1 MEPKQTRLSWQL
13 ALISLARLCLNTGL
27 RMVYPFAPAFARQL
41 GVPVTAVYR
50 LVTIRNL
57 AGFLSPLFGP
67 LSERFGRRAVLFGA
81 MILASIGCLLVWLW
95 PSYWLFGA
103 ALIII
108 SVAKVIYDPAM
119 QAYVGETVSYKNRG
133 KALAVTEL
141 SWAGALL
148 VGGPLIGIAIERQGW
163 SASFFWLGLFGVVTA
178 VSLRKFLPKAS
189 KTIEGRGASLADYGR
204 VVWQNPV
211 IWAAMLYNVLL
222 MAGNETIFLVFGDWM
237 ELSFG
242 LSLLALGASAGV
254 IGGAE
259 ITGELF
265 AGWSVDRFGKR
276 PVVMTTGLLNA
287 LACLLIPLTDGNLT
301 TALVAYFALF
311 LTFEITVVGGVPLM
325 TELVPSA
332 RSVVMSS
339 VIAAGAL
346 GRALGSWL
354 GPFLFN
360 EFGFSSNGW
369 VSAIITAVATL
380 LLALWIREAD
390 ASKQ

>member
-1 MEPKQTRLSWQL
+1 MEQKSTRLSWQL
-13 ALISLARLCLNTGL
+13 ALIALARLCLNTGL

-50 LVTIRNL
+50 LVTIRSL

-67 LSERFGRRAVLFGA
+67 LSERFGRRAIMFGA
-81 MILASIGCLLVWLW
+81 MLFFSAGCLLVWLW

-103 ALIII
+103 ALIIV

-119 QAYVGETVSYKNRG
+119 QAYVGETVPYKQRG
-133 KALAVTEL
+133 KALAITEL

-148 VGGPLIGIAIERQGW
+148 VGGPLIGIALERQGW
-163 SASFFWLGLFGVVTA
+163 SATFFWLGLFGVITA
-178 VSLRKFLPKAS
+178 VFLIKFLPKVH
-189 KTIEGRGASLADYGR
+189 KTTPGRGASLVDYGR
-204 VVWQNPV
+204 VVRQNPV
-211 IWAAMLYNVLL
+211 IWAAMLYNILI

-276 PVVMTTGLLNA
+276 PVIIATGLLNA
-287 LACLLIPLTDGNLT
+287 LACLLLPLTGNNLT
-301 TALVAYFALF
+301 AALVAYFALF
-311 LTFEITVVGGVPLM
+311 LTFEVTIVGGVPLM
-325 TELVPSA
+325 TEIVPSA

-339 VIAAGAL
+339 TIAAGAL

-354 GPFLFN
+354 GPFLFSR
-360 EFGFSSNGW
+360 FGFSSNGW

-380 LLALWIREAD
+380 LLALWIREA
-390 ASKQ
+390 SEQ

>member
-1 MEPKQTRLSWQL
+1 MEQKPTRLSWQL
-13 ALISLARLCLNTGL
+13 ALIALARLCLNSGL
-27 RMVYPFAPAFARQL
+27 RMVYPFAPAFSRQL

-50 LVTIRNL
+50 LVTMRNL

-67 LSERFGRRAVLFGA
+67 LSERFGRRAIMFGA
-81 MILASIGCLLVWLW
+81 MLFFSAGCLVVWLW
-95 PSYWLFGA
+95 PTYWLFGA
-103 ALIII
+103 ALIIV

-119 QAYVGETVSYKNRG
+119 QAYVGETVSYRQRG

-148 VGGPLIGIAIERQGW
+148 VGGPLLGIAIERQGW
-163 SASFFWLGLFGVVTA
+163 SAAFFWLGLFGVMTA
-178 VSLRKFLPKAS
+178 VLLLRFLPKVN
-189 KTIEGRGASLADYGR
+189 KTGGGRGSNLADYWR
-204 VVWQNPV
+204 VIRQHPV
-211 IWAAMLYNVLL
+211 IWAAMLYNILI

-276 PVVMTTGLLNA
+276 PVIITTGLLNA
-287 LACLLIPLTDGNLT
+287 LICLLIPLTEGNLT
-301 TALVAYFALF
+301 AALAAYFALF
-311 LTFEITVVGGVPLM
+311 LMFEITVVGGVPLM
-325 TELVPSA
+325 TEIVPSA

-339 VIAAGAL
+339 ILAAGAL

-354 GPFLFN
+354 GPFLFSQ
-360 EFGFSSNGW
+360 FGFSSNGLI
-369 VSAIITAVATL
+369 SAIITAVAAL
-380 LLALWIREAD
+380 LLARWIREA
-390 ASKQ
+390 SER

>member
-1 MEPKQTRLSWQL
+1 MEQKSTRLSWQL

-50 LVTIRNL
+50 LVTLRSL

-67 LSERFGRRAVLFGA
+67 LSERFGRRAIMFGA
-81 MILASIGCLLVWLW
+81 MIFFSAGCLLVWLW

-108 SVAKVIYDPAM
+108 SLAKVIYDPAM
-119 QAYVGETVSYKNRG
+119 QAYVGETVPYKQRG
-133 KALAVTEL
+133 KALAITEL

-148 VGGPLIGIAIERQGW
+148 VGGPLIGVALERQGW
-163 SASFFWLGLFGVVTA
+163 SASFFWLGLFGVITA
-178 VSLRKFLPKAS
+178 VSLIKFLPKVH
-189 KTIEGRGASLADYGR
+189 KTTPGRGASLADYGR
-204 VVWQNPV
+204 VVWQHPV
-211 IWAAMLYNVLL
+211 IWAAMLYNILI
-222 MAGNETIFLVFGDWM
+222 MAGNETVFLVFGDWM

-265 AGWSVDRFGKR
+265 AGWSVDHFGKR
-276 PVVMTTGLLNA
+276 PVVIAAGLLNA
-287 LACLLIPLTDGNLT
+287 LACLLLPLTGNNLT
-301 TALVAYFALF
+301 AALVAYFALF
-311 LTFEITVVGGVPLM
+311 LTFEVAIVGGVPLM
-325 TELVPSA
+325 TEIVPSA

-339 VIAAGAL
+339 TIAAGAL

-360 EFGFSSNGW
+360 RFGFSSNGW

-380 LLALWIREAD
+380 LLALWIREA
-390 ASKQ
+390 SEQ